1 MRYRVFGCLA
11 TVITTNRIEANVL
24 PASAMVFTT
33 SRAEA
38 RRLMHAS
45 GLRGKAEAGPS
56 FELAIQN
63 PDVVVWRTLDQLVR
77 SPDEWNVGITVAE
90 YVERG
95 GR

>member
-1 MRYRVFGCLA
+1 MRYRVYTCLT
-11 TVITTNRIEANVL
+11 TVITTNRAEANVL
-24 PASAMVFTT
+24 PAGAAVFTT

-45 GLRGKAEAGPS
+45 GLRGKPEAGRP
-56 FELAIQN
+56 FELAIQH
-63 PDVVVWRTLDQLVR
+63 PDVVVWQTVDQAER

-95 GR
+95 GI